1 MENRCSIF
9 VQERI
14 HCTMIYTCLHT
25 DDIHTYR
32 HPNWQTDNCIHCTMI
47 YTCLHT
53 DDIHTYRQTIVYTA
67 QWYIHVYIQTTYI
80 HTDTQTDRQTIVYM
94 YKKITLN
101 LLRTELFIKQYRLKR
116 SSTSSDSDK
125 MKSYELSIHF
135 ISGYSY
141 LSIYLYILY

>member
-1 MENRCSIF
+1 MY
-9 VQERI
+9 I
-14 HCTMIYTCLHT
+14 HSA
-25 DDIHTYR
+25 R
-32 HPNWQTDNCIHCTMI
+32 
-47 YTCLHT
+47 
-53 DDIHTYRQTIVYTA
+53 YRQLWNLVIILLDSSTFKLTFKVRVTGKMLLKFGSVYTA

-141 LSIYLYILY
+141 LSIYLYILYQDIAIYLSIYTFYIRI